1 MFRNPKQYIQ
11 GRVAGGK
18 RPEDGERMVI
28 ESKDG
33 ERDYL
38 AGRTAGEGGG
48 RALGWAAPGAGLL
61 GSGAE
66 LPETLRL
73 LYPGLVAKLG
83 WFEVLGWRGLA
94 EVLGRGGQ

>member
-48 RALGWAAPGAGLL
+48 GRWAGLRLELDCWAAGLNCLRRLDCCILGWWRSWAGSKCWA
-61 GSGAE
+61 GEAW
-66 LPETLRL
+66 LRFW
-73 LYPGLVAKLG
+73 GG
-83 WFEVLGWRGLA
+83 
-94 EVLGRGGQ
+94 GGQ